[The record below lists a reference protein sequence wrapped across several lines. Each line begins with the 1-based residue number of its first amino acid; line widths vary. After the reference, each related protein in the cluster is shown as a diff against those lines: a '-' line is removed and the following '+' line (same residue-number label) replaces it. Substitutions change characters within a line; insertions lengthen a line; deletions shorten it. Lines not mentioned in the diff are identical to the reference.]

1 MSGWVTKNIY
11 AFVKQKHWT
20 ENTINANKCELSKV
34 QILLACFMQNKN
46 IILKAYS
53 TQKVGSGGNFE
64 SGNQGYAADG
74 KYKLTI

>member
-1 MSGWVTKNIY
+1 MPKMSVGRTTRNG
-11 AFVKQKHWT
+11 
-20 ENTINANKCELSKV
+20 ENKGDGLNANKCELSKV

-64 SGNQGYAADG
+64 SGSQGYAADG
-74 KYKLTI
+74 KYKRTI